1 MSKKRITSLISTV
14 IFFILVVLLNLYA
27 PFIASQRSLME
38 IIIMGAIASVIYYF
52 VVNYLI
58 GALEKRDKKKDKK

>member
-52 VVNYLI
+52 VVYYLL
-58 GALEKRDKKKDKK
+58 GALGKRDKKKDEK

>member
-38 IIIMGAIASVIYYF
+38 IIIMGVIVSIIYYF
-52 VVNYLI
+52 VVYYLL
-58 GALEKRDKKKDKK
+58 GALGKRDKKKDEK